1 MGKMKNKIIILLS
14 SILVVLSTCNYIEYH
29 PYEIRLKDDYRN
41 LTEKNI
47 KMIHSH
53 EVYDDDTI
61 RFVLMGDTHRFY
73 DQTKDFV
80 RHINKRK
87 DIDFVIHDGDVSDFG
102 MKNEFFWLH
111 DLMKKMKFPY
121 VTVIGN
127 HDIIG
132 NGDELYMKMYGPLN
146 YSFIY
151 KDTKFLFLN
160 TNALEFD
167 YSTPV
172 PDFNWL
178 KDEVTDTLKVQY
190 SKSVA
195 VMHVQP
201 GDVQFNNNIYDVFPY
216 YLHSLKGLMFCLH
229 GHAHRFMV
237 NKFYDDEITY
247 YGSDTMKNRNYL
259 IFTIIGD
266 KYSYERTYY

>member
-1 MGKMKNKIIILLS
+1 MKTKIIIIC
-14 SILVVLSTCNYIEYH
+14 SILLITFCTCNYIEYH
-29 PYEIRLKDDYRN
+29 PYEIRLKKDYRN

-47 KMIHSH
+47 SRIHEN
-53 EVYDDDTI
+53 EVTDDDTI

-73 DQTKDFV
+73 DETKDFV
-80 RHINKRK
+80 RHINKRN
-87 DIDFVIHDGDVSDFG
+87 DIDFVIHDGDLSDFG

-111 DLMKKMKFPY
+111 DLMKKLKFPY

-127 HDIIG
+127 HDILG
-132 NGDELYMKMYGPLN
+132 NGDELYLKMYGPYN

-151 KDTKFLFLN
+151 KDIKFLFLN

-172 PDFNWL
+172 PDFKWL
-178 KDEVTDTLKVQY
+178 KSEVTDTLEVEY
-190 SKSVA
+190 SRSIA

-201 GDVQFNNNIYDVFPY
+201 GNVQFNNNVYDVFPY

-237 NKFYDDEITY
+237 NEY
-247 YGSDTMKNRNYL
+247 YKDGIIYYCSDTMKNKNYL
-259 IFTIIGD
+259 LYTIIGD
-266 KYSYERTYY
+266 SYSYERIYY

>member
-1 MGKMKNKIIILLS
+1 MKQFIFIICSFIV
-14 SILVVLSTCNYIEYH
+14 ITLSTCNYIEYH
-29 PYEIRLKDDYRN
+29 PYEIRLKDDYRG
-41 LTEKNI
+41 LTQKNI
-47 KMIHSH
+47 DRIHQK
-53 EVYDDDTI
+53 EITDDDTI

-73 DQTKDFV
+73 DETKDFV
-80 RHINKRK
+80 RHINKRD

-102 MKNEFFWLH
+102 MKKEFFWLH
-111 DLMKKMKFPY
+111 DLMKKLKFPY
-121 VTVIGN
+121 VTTIGN

-132 NGDELYMKMYGPLN
+132 NGDELYLKMYGPLN

-151 KDTKFLFLN
+151 KDIKFLFLN

-178 KDEVTDTLKVQY
+178 KNEVTDTNKVEY
-190 SKSVA
+190 SKSIA

-229 GHAHRFMV
+229 GHAHRYMV
-237 NKFYDDEITY
+237 NEFYKDGIKY
-247 YGSDTMKNRNYL
+247 YGCDTMKNRNY
-259 IFTIIGD
+259 IVFTIIGD
-266 KYSYERTYY
+266 NFTFERIFY